1 MIQLSRSLRKHSP
14 RRVAAILA
22 ATGVAAALLAGCQ
35 PQTQRA
41 AAGSGEAQRT
51 FHDAEA
57 GATLAYPATLE
68 RVDGNADTPA
78 IRGYF
83 DNGSW
88 QLDASAPGK
97 TLITLAL
104 PGSNAI
110 TTGLWR
116 LGVSRDP
123 AAVRQCQ
130 RLPAN
135 AQRQPGPSPLGGDDA
150 TLFTQ
155 SDAGMNHFREV
166 ESYRRVIA
174 ATCYAVDLIV
184 EGSNGEVYDPPRQA
198 PFSRDAAWQA
208 LREINA
214 GLHLA
219 R

>member
-1 MIQLSRSLRKHSP
+1 MIQLSRSLRKRSP
-14 RRVAAILA
+14 VRIAAILA
-22 ATGVAAALLAGCQ
+22 TTGVAAALLAGCQ
-35 PQTQRA
+35 PQPQD

-51 FHDAEA
+51 FHSAEA
-57 GATLAYPATLE
+57 GVTLAYPATLE
-68 RVDGNADTPA
+68 RVDGNTGTPA
-78 IRGYF
+78 VRGYF

-116 LGVSRDP
+116 LGISRDP
-123 AAVRQCQ
+123 VAVRQCQ

-135 AQRQPGPSPLGGDDA
+135 AQRQPGPSTLGGHDA

-208 LREINA
+208 LREVNA
-214 GLHLA
+214 GLHLD